1 MYEPVF
7 FGDNYLHFRRFS
19 TGGFD
24 TMLPEKHFCGQIF
37 ETATG
42 ETSQA
47 QDPAFDNRFAL
58 IDPRGT
64 IAMLRTPSVVATFG
78 GLPAR

>member
-7 FGDNYLHFRRFS
+7 FGDNYLQFRGFNM
-19 TGGFD
+19 GGFD
-24 TMLPEKHFCGQIF
+24 AMLPQKHFCGQIF

-47 QDPAFDNRFAL
+47 QDPAFDNRSAL
-58 IDPRGT
+58 IDPCGT
-64 IAMLRTPSVVATFG
+64 IAILRTPAVVATFG